1 MLDITIILVFIIFFW
16 WFFILIPIIYIIS
29 IQSPLFYISKRAGRK
44 GNEFSMIKFRT
55 LAVNDKLPL
64 HQRRFW
70 LGNFLRFTNLDE
82 LPQLWNVLKGEMS
95 LVGPRPLPVAYLP
108 LMSEEQK
115 KRFQVRPGITGL
127 AQVNGKNSLS
137 WEEKFEY
144 DLAYL
149 SRISLTTDVQILLKT
164 MLLMLS
170 MKKDVSLMEGPL
182 K

>member
-115 KRFQVRPGITGL
+115 KRFMVKPGITGL